1 MKMED
6 VTGGQMKIGSTTYNM
21 VEAKINGTVVWPIN
35 TAITYEIQSYTVYY
49 YSYGQ
54 WISGAT
60 QIPASG
66 GYVRVFGNVKK
77 TEGGTS
83 TVLTD
88 VELTFSRIQASGDLF
103 LSDNKLYG
111 PDRGTTVSSQD
122 SAVAWVVYMTSAEQ
136 GIGTIYQQA
145 NVKTAYGSPSDTTI
159 IDYDHPGTP
168 SITYSVSLSANKYRK
183 TTSSDVC
190 PASGTASGDYVQLY
204 CSAEHT
210 TTTPYPYTIYRTQN
224 YKYTATGNTLY
235 PETTVY
241 DSGTT
246 NVTSTTTD
254 DVSGS
259 ITGSATGFTR
269 NGLRVTIANRLK
281 DIGAERHVTYTAT
294 NGNASSSVTLYQQAN
309 AYISTTST
317 PSVSCSFHDY
327 SQGDL
332 LPANGGSIRIDYVS
346 QITEVETYT
355 SGSYTTTD
363 PLTSSVQDLLNCSTL
378 TSSVSGSG
386 YFNITVGRNSGGSRY
401 VSLTVRYNSTYYKTI
416 GLWQDANAESVA
428 ATLNPF
434 IYQRFKNTGRVALR
448 LTVDSAD
455 LSKVTWPITVNDI
468 QINITPSGSSTVTI
482 SQTNIEFAEPT
493 GSNTYS
499 EYMLPA
505 NYSRFSGESGVAQV
519 VKDTTRPA
527 SDQITDFTCEQI
539 SYSIL

>member
-1 MKMED
+1 
-6 VTGGQMKIGSTTYNM
+6 MKIDDIVGGKMKHGSTIYEM
-21 VEAKINGTVVWPIN
+21 DEAKYSGIVVWPLNVVYTYQIVQN
-35 TAITYEIQSYTVYY
+35 SITFHYTDGFYMLRADGNNAVYFTGTVQKMNGSTVVETLTGVTLDPSLQPNSEYYLGGSYTVWGYNLGTTERGQY
-49 YSYGQ
+49 NEQITLSYQ
-54 WISGAT
+54 GAT
-60 QIPASG
+60 A
-66 GYVRVFGNVKK
+66 NV
-77 TEGGTS
+77 
-83 TVLTD
+83 TV
-88 VELTFSRIQASGDLF
+88 
-103 LSDNKLYG
+103 
-111 PDRGTTVSSQD
+111 
-122 SAVAWVVYMTSAEQ
+122 
-136 GIGTIYQQA
+136 YQQA

-159 IDYDHPGTP
+159 VDYDHPGTP

-224 YKYTATGNTLY
+224 YKYTATGDTLY

-281 DIGAERHVTYTAT
+281 VIGAERSVTYTAT

-309 AYISTTST
+309 AYIGTTSS

-346 QITEVETYT
+346 QITETETYT
-355 SGSYTTTD
+355 SGSYTETN

-386 YFNITVGRNSGGSRY
+386 YFNISVGRNTGGSRY
-401 VSLTVRYNSTYYKTI
+401 VSLTLRYDTTYYQTI
-416 GLWQDANAESVA
+416 GLWQDANAEAIS
-428 ATLNPF
+428 ATLNP
-434 IYQRFKNTGRVALR
+434 YVYESGNNKGRVSLR
-448 LTVDSAD
+448 LTIDSAD
-455 LSKVTWPITVNDI
+455 RSKVTWPVTVNDI
-468 QINITPSGSSTVTI
+468 VVNNNITGTGTTTYSYDTV
-482 SQTNIEFAEPT
+482 SFPT
-493 GSNTYS
+493 PETGKDYS
-499 EYMLPA
+499 EYVLPRVLLLDGA
-505 NYSRFSGESGVAQV
+505 TGTAQV
-519 VKDTTRPA
+519 VKDSTKPT
-527 SDQITDFTCEQI
+527 SDQITNFTCEQI
-539 SYSIL
+539 SYSIM

>member
-1 MKMED
+1 MQD
-6 VTGGQMKIGSTTYNM
+6 VTGGQIKIGSTTYDM
-21 VEAKINGTVVWPIN
+21 VEAKYNGTVVWPFS
-35 TAITYEIQSYTVYY
+35 TAITYEIQSYTIVYY
-49 YSYGQ
+49 NLYGQ
-54 WISGAT
+54 QLSGAT

-66 GYVRVFGNVKK
+66 GYIRVYGNVKK

-83 TVLTD
+83 STLTN
-88 VELTFSRIQASGDLF
+88 VELTLSRIQTGEDMF
-103 LSDNKLYG
+103 IYNNRLYG
-111 PDRGTTVSSQD
+111 PDRGTTVSNQD

-145 NVKTAYGSPSDTTI
+145 NQKTAYGSPTDNTVV
-159 IDYDHPGTP
+159 DYEHPGTP
-168 SITYSVSLSANKYRK
+168 SITYSVSLSADKYRK
-183 TTSSDVC
+183 ATSSDVC

-224 YKYTATGNTLY
+224 YKYTATGDTLY

-281 DIGAERHVTYTAT
+281 VEGAERSVTYTAT

-346 QITEVETYT
+346 QITEVEIYT

-401 VSLTVRYNSTYYKTI
+401 VSLTVRYNSTYYQTI
-416 GLWQDANAESVA
+416 GLWQDANAEAIA
-428 ATLNPF
+428 ATLNPY
-434 IYQRFKNTGRVALR
+434 IYESGTNKGHVSLR
-448 LTVDSAD
+448 LTIDSAD
-455 LSKVTWPITVNDI
+455 RSKVTWPVSVSNIVVNN
-468 QINITPSGSSTVTI
+468 NITGTGTVTY
-482 SQTNIEFAEPT
+482 SYETVSFPT
-493 GSNTYS
+493 PETGKEYS
-499 EYMLPA
+499 EYMLPRVTLLDGA
-505 NYSRFSGESGVAQV
+505 SGTAQV
-519 VKDTTRPA
+519 VKDSTKPT
-527 SDQITDFTCEQI
+527 SDQVTNFTCEAVNYTI
-539 SYSIL
+539 MT